1 MYEIKLGLQALI
13 RNRKRT
19 FTMTGILVLLISF
32 VVLINVLMYTN
43 RANQDVQREML
54 YGSWS
59 HAFIDESK
67 SELFDTVGTYDKI
80 TDNVGSFDKNMLEL
94 ANFEYYRGRKPQN
107 EHEVILTL
115 DALNTLGI
123 DYELD
128 QSISIDNIQ
137 FKLVG
142 IIFPYDV
149 DWIRSDEFQYPRMIT
164 THRTSSDSV
173 YFGKASKL
181 TPFFTFE
188 DVIAVNTYAYPYIDA
203 TGEMFQ
209 KRNEETATMDVQSLK
224 LTQFLLLAML
234 VVLAVVLG
242 RNAEFYQKR
251 LEIFAHHGMTRWG
264 MIRYI
269 LPQLIFYVALIPFL
283 FYVIPNVIE
292 LVLLP
297 IRYVRYDNNV
307 DNLTYACLRA
317 MAMIAV
323 LFVVSFMFGGFNFQQ
338 NLKLKVFQSALLFI
352 VSFITVYMVT
362 PQTIILFEERIP
374 QWKTY
379 EKIWESS
386 MYYLANG
393 SLGGVSQ
400 EQNPFSQYNA
410 EWSLEDIEGLI
421 HHPKTKYVHYLNIRY
436 VQYPIEDHSQVTA
449 SIRYYDDTM
458 WNLFELPFNV
468 SDDFTSGNSFYV
480 QGENTQGFE
489 EGEVIYFNEVPFTY
503 ERNFTLDHTDVTGFS
518 YNGIVFSEAGAK
530 RLNLP
535 TDTFNFFVVSV
546 EKMSDF
552 FEYDALV
559 RRVAGNSYFTNV
571 RLSVEREVNKEKSLT
586 IFMALEIFIQYSLGL
601 AILALLCLQ
610 RLMTKRKT
618 LAIYHFLGESKT
630 KMVLKHSLLY
640 VVPVLIVILPSILFA
655 VNMKIQTSS
664 LVFSSMIGLTFVF
677 ILWVVCLL
685 IHISYLRGSLLDLL
699 DERE

>member
-19 FTMTGILVLLISF
+19 LTTSGIILLLIFF
-32 VVLINVLMYTN
+32 VVLINVLTYTN

-59 HAFIDESK
+59 HAFTDEGK
-67 SELFDTVGTYDKI
+67 SELFETVGSFYKI
-80 TDNVGSFDKNMLEL
+80 TENVGSFDKAMFEL

-115 DALNTLGI
+115 DALNILGV
-123 DYELD
+123 DYELN
-128 QSISIDNIQ
+128 QSITIDNIQ

-149 DWIRSDEFQYPRMIT
+149 DWVGSEEFQYPRMIT
-164 THRTSSDSV
+164 TLRTSSDSV
-173 YFGKASKL
+173 YFGKMSKL
-181 TPFFTFE
+181 TPFFE
-188 DVIAVNTYAYPYIDA
+188 VDDYMAVNTYAYPYIDA

-224 LTQFLLLAML
+224 LTQFLLLAMI
-234 VVLAVVLG
+234 VVLAVVF
-242 RNAEFYQKR
+242 RSNAEFYQKR
-251 LEIFAHHGMTRWG
+251 LDILAHQGMTRWG
-264 MIRYI
+264 MVRYI
-269 LPQLIFYVALIPFL
+269 LPQLIFYVALVPLSFYIIPVL
-283 FYVIPNVIE
+283 IE

-297 IRYVRYDNNV
+297 SKQIRYDNNV
-307 DNLTYACLRA
+307 SNLTYASLRA
-317 MAMIAV
+317 MTMVALLCVA
-323 LFVVSFMFGGFNFQQ
+323 SFIFERFKFQQ
-338 NLKLKVFQSALLFI
+338 NLKLKVVQSALVFI
-352 VSFITVYMVT
+352 ISFITVFIVT
-362 PQTIILFEERIP
+362 PQTIILIEERIP

-379 EKIWESS
+379 EEIWESS

-400 EQNPFSQYNA
+400 EQNPFSQYKA
-410 EWSLEDIEGLI
+410 EWTKDDFEELMN
-421 HHPKTKYVHYLNIRY
+421 HPKTKYVHYVNIRY
-436 VQYPIEDHSQVTA
+436 VQYPIEDDSQVIS
-449 SIRYYDDTM
+449 SIRYYDGEM
-458 WNLFELPFNV
+458 WSLFDLPFNV

-480 QGENTQGFE
+480 QGENTQGFK

-503 ERNFTLDHTDVTGFS
+503 ERNFELDDTNVTGISF
-518 YNGIVFSEAGAK
+518 NGNIISEAGAT
-530 RLNLP
+530 RLDLP

-546 EKMSDF
+546 EKMPDF

-559 RRVAGNSYFTNV
+559 RRVAGRSYFTNA
-571 RLSVEREVNKEKSLT
+571 RLNVEREVNREKSLT
-586 IFMALEIFIQYSLGL
+586 IFMALEILLQYALGL
-601 AILALLCLQ
+601 AILSLLCLQ
-610 RLMTKRKT
+610 KLMSKRKT

-630 KMVLKHSLLY
+630 KMILKHSLLY
-640 VVPVLIVILPSILFA
+640 ILPVLIVILPSILIA

-664 LVFSSMIGLTFVF
+664 LVFSSMIGLIFVL

-685 IHISYLRGSLLDLL
+685 IHINYLKGSLLDLL